1 MFLRFKGKGLKRT
14 SMKSLNVLVR
24 QVRSATV
31 GLSFKSDSSV
41 ICAYS
46 CSKKIRYVSFREVI
60 EITCVI

>member
-14 SMKSLNVLVR
+14 PMKSLSVLVR

-41 ICAYS
+41 TCAYS
-46 CSKKIRYVSFREVI
+46 CSKKIRYVSFRKVT